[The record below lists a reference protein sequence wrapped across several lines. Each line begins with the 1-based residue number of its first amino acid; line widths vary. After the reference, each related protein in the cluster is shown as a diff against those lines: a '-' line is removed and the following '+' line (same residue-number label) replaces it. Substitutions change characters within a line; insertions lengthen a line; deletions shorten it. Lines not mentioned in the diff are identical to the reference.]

1 MGGTIFEWDD
11 TKDRANQKKHGLS
24 FKDAAAVFFDPFRLT
39 RQDRIEN
46 GEVRWQTVGAL
57 NAYRMI
63 LVAHVSW
70 DDEGNEIIRIVS
82 ARPVTRH
89 ERRNYEE
96 QDS

>member
-11 TKDRANQKKHGLS
+11 AKDRANQKKHGLS

-57 NAYRMI
+57 NAYCMI

-70 DDEGNEIIRIVS
+70 DDEDNEIIRIVS